1 MDFNRALSKRVR
13 AYGAAA
19 LAAGLCVSVGLGA
32 VASTATA
39 ATQRATPPQLQS
51 VTVKPYSGILANS
64 KKVSLYLLTVEKGGK
79 LHCTG
84 ICLTYWQ
91 PLLVPTATKSI
102 PVAKSVKGKIGFV
115 KRTSRTKQVT
125 FNGYPVY
132 HYTGDSGPN
141 QVKGEGTP
149 ADGGTWYLVNA
160 ATTSVSSTPV
170 KPKG

>member
-1 MDFNRALSKRVR
+1 MYRTTALPTRAR
-13 AYGAAA
+13 ATRATALAIGICASIGLGGVAAA
-19 LAAGLCVSVGLGA
+19 
-32 VASTATA
+32 A
-39 ATQRATPPQLQS
+39 ATPHVTAPQLQS

-64 KKVSLYLLTVEKGGK
+64 KKVALYLLTVEKGGK

-84 ICLTYWQ
+84 MCVTYWP

-102 PVAKSVKGKIGFV
+102 PVSKSVKGKIGFV
-115 KRTSRTKQVT
+115 KRTSKLKQVT

-132 HYTGDSGPN
+132 RYSGDSGPN
-141 QVKGEGTP
+141 QVNGEGTP

-160 ATTSVSSTPV
+160 TTTSVASTPV

>member
-1 MDFNRALSKRVR
+1 MNRTSPAPARTSSNRT
-13 AYGAAA
+13 AA
-19 LAAGLCVSVGLGA
+19 LAAGLCAAIGLGT
-32 VASTATA
+32 VASTAMA
-39 ATQRATPPQLQS
+39 ATVPQLQS
-51 VTVKPYSGILANS
+51 VTVKPYSGILATA

-84 ICLTYWQ
+84 MCVTYWP

-102 PVAKSVKGKIGFV
+102 PVSKSVKGKIGFV
-115 KRTSRTKQVT
+115 KRTSKLKQVT

-132 HYTGDSGPN
+132 RYSGDSGPN
-141 QVKGEGTP
+141 QVNGEGTP

-160 ATTSVSSTPV
+160 TTTSVSSTPV